1 MLGGASYVR
10 EGFRAYFAQRTIL
23 RSYLLIPG
31 ALAVALMIAWP
42 QDTVEGVLRGGPATD
57 AFSVVSACFLV
68 LVLYLGGRYGAEDYA
83 TDTLGNL
90 REYVTLPAASPG
102 SLVAGKAAF
111 ALLHTVFLVALGV
124 PFLLAALGVSGA
136 APGSLARAL
145 AVVAAT
151 GLAVRMY
158 GLFLLCVF
166 GLRRL
171 IRGAALLIGTG
182 TWLAVTWLLLPALNP
197 IAALLAAP
205 SPGGPRAAVAAC
217 LVAALALALGSTVV
231 LAAARRGGRERAPG
245 AG

>member
-1 MLGGASYVR
+1 MLGGTSLVR
-10 EGFRAYFAQRTIL
+10 EGFKAYFAQRTIL

-42 QDTVEGVLRGGPATD
+42 QDTVQGVLRGGPATD
-57 AFSVVSACFLV
+57 AFSVVAACFLGFM
-68 LVLYLGGRYGAEDYA
+68 LYLGGRYGAEDYA

-90 REYVTLPAASPG
+90 REYVALPAVSPG

-111 ALLHTVFLVALGV
+111 ALLHTAFLVALGV

-136 APGSLARAL
+136 MPGALSRTL
-145 AVVAAT
+145 AVIAAA

-158 GLFLLCVF
+158 GLLLLCIF

-171 IRGAALLIGTG
+171 LRGAALLIGVG
-182 TWLAVTWLLLPALNP
+182 AYLAVTWLVLPAMNP
-197 IAALLAAP
+197 
-205 SPGGPRAAVAAC
+205 
-217 LVAALALALGSTVV
+217 VAALIPSSPRADARITVAASLAAALVMAAGSVAV
-231 LAAARRGGRERAPG
+231 LAAARRGVRGRDAD